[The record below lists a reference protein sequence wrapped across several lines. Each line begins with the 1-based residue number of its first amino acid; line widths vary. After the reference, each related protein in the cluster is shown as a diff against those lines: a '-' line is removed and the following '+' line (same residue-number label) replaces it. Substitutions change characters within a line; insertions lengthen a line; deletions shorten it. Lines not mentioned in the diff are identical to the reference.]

1 VITMPKEPEKETE
14 VWDNLTIMAKIK
26 DLEARVKKLEK

>member
-1 VITMPKEPEKETE
+1 MTDRQEPDI
-14 VWDNLTIMAKIK
+14 WDNLAIMAKIK

>member
-1 VITMPKEPEKETE
+1 MVMSKKESE
-14 VWDNLTIMAKIK
+14 VWDNATLTVRVK